1 MNSDPFKVYRNSAIE
16 AKDLKNISSRHELIH
31 FSKGDMILK
40 EGKLTH
46 EYYLLESGLVRSYV
60 HDYEGNEIT
69 TDFFGDNEIVIDVT
83 SLFLKIPSQENIQ
96 CLTDCKA
103 WKLDYDTFQMLYHT
117 IPAFNE
123 WGRAWM
129 TYALHIMKKRS
140 IDMVSLS
147 ALQRYNQLIV
157 SKPQIFQFAPL
168 KHIASYL
175 GVTDT
180 SLSRIR
186 KEAVQ

>member
-1 MNSDPFKVYRNSAIE
+1 MIDPFQVYRRSAIHPS
-16 AKDLKNISSRHELIH
+16 DLETIIARHQPLT
-31 FSKGDMILK
+31 FGKGDMILN
-40 EGKLTH
+40 EGRLAH
-46 EYYLLESGLVRSYV
+46 EYYLLESGLIRSFVY
-60 HDYEGNEIT
+60 DYEGQEIT
-69 TDFFGDNEIVIDVT
+69 TEFFGSGEVVIEVT

-96 CLTDCKA
+96 CLTDCKV
-103 WKLDYDTFQMLYHT
+103 WKFEYNDFQELYHA

-129 TYALHIMKKRS
+129 TYALHLMKKRS

-147 ALQRYNQLIV
+147 ASQRYNQLIAN
-157 SKPQIFQFAPL
+157 KPQIFQFAPL

-186 KEAVQ
+186 KEALQ